1 MKANE
6 IIITICFSL
15 ILLFASG
22 ADANPLWVTLVGMGM
37 PMGVLALIGG
47 DD

>member
-1 MKANE
+1 MKVNH
-6 IIITICFSL
+6 IVVTICFSL

-22 ADANPLWVTLVGMGM
+22 ADVNPLWVTLVGMGM
-37 PMGVLALIGG
+37 PMGVLAFMKG